1 MNSLEQKFN
10 RHTKY
15 FEILENGVLIK
26 DKTAKQNQEYTV
38 TFNNITEEEFI
49 INRTKDIVIVTLIL
63 SLLFNAIFL
72 NIVIQETYEIPLK
85 FGFLVFFVLLIPFLS
100 LVIFFGNE
108 FKKDNF
114 KILKASQPI
123 NFFYSKKE
131 MNAVD
136 VFIKKI
142 MEAKKDYFVKE
153 YFKVDNLLPV
163 DVQKGRIQ
171 WLYEN
176 KYVSEKDAKFI
187 LEELETKRII
197 GGF

>member
-1 MNSLEQKFN
+1 MNNLNQKFN
-10 RHTKY
+10 RNTKY

-26 DKTAKQNQEYTV
+26 DKTPKQNQEYTV
-38 TFNNITEEEFI
+38 AFNNITDEEFTV
-49 INRTKDIVIVTLIL
+49 NRTKDTVLIVLIL

-85 FGFLVFFVLLIPFLS
+85 FSLLVFFVLLIPFLS
-100 LVIFFGNE
+100 LIIFFGNE

-123 NFFYSKKE
+123 NFFYGKKDK
-131 MNAVD
+131 NAVD
-136 VFIKKI
+136 EFIKKI
-142 MEAKKDYFVKE
+142 KEAKKDYFIKE

-163 DVQKGRIQ
+163 DVQKGRIH

-176 KYVSEKDAKFI
+176 KYISEKDAKFI

-197 GGF
+197 DGI

>member
-1 MNSLEQKFN
+1 MNNLKQKFN

-49 INRTKDIVIVTLIL
+49 INRTKDIVIITLIL

-136 VFIKKI
+136 VF
-142 MEAKKDYFVKE
+142 M
-153 YFKVDNLLPV
+153 
-163 DVQKGRIQ
+163 Q
-171 WLYEN
+171 
-176 KYVSEKDAKFI
+176 
-187 LEELETKRII
+187 
-197 GGF
+197 